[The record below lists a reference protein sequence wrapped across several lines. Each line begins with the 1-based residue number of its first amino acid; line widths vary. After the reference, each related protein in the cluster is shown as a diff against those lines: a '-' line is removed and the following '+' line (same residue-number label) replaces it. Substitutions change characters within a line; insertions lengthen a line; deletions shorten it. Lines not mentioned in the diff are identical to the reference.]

1 MPRGPYNRI
10 SPTDRSRI
18 VRAANDGG
26 NWRQLA
32 EQLGVNHSTAYTW
45 IREGRD
51 EPKKKGGR
59 QRKCTNAQID
69 VLVDM
74 IERDPTLT
82 LRQLSGRTLPEFGV
96 HVGPSTIH
104 NYLEGRLITLKK
116 AHAIPAT
123 MNTDANKELRRQ
135 YVQRVSQCM
144 RDGKTIIWMDETNL
158 NLFCRRSQGRAR
170 IGERA
175 VMALPTSKGPNIHV
189 ICALSAYQMIYM
201 TRRRGAFKSD
211 IAKAWLLEMLDN
223 LPPGITVDTV
233 VVVCDNAPCHS
244 KFEECLID
252 KPGLTICRLGP
263 YSPMLNPVET
273 IWSKMKAE
281 VKQRMRVPQVRP
293 PGVGEQRLQYVEALI
308 DDAMGRITV
317 QDIVNSCQHSQ
328 GFFQRALNLE
338 DMNVGA

>member
-1 MPRGPYNRI
+1 MKA
-10 SPTDRSRI
+10 SD
-18 VRAANDGG
+18 
-26 NWRQLA
+26 
-32 EQLGVNHSTAYTW
+32 
-45 IREGRD
+45 
-51 EPKKKGGR
+51 
-59 QRKCTNAQID
+59 
-69 VLVDM
+69 
-74 IERDPTLT
+74 
-82 LRQLSGRTLPEFGV
+82 RTLPEFGV
-96 HVGPSTIH
+96 HVSPSTIH
-104 NYLEGRLITLKK
+104 NYLQRKLITLKK

-135 YVQRVSQCM
+135 YVQRVSQYM

-158 NLFCRRSQGRAR
+158 NLFCRRSQRIAR
-170 IGERA
+170 VGERA

-211 IAKAWLLEMLDN
+211 TAKAWLLEMLEN
-223 LPPGITVDTV
+223 LPLGIAVDSV

-244 KFEECLID
+244 KFEECVIEQ
-252 KPGLTICRLGP
+252 PGLTICRLGP

-273 IWSKMKAE
+273 VWSKMKAV
-281 VKQRMRVPQVRP
+281 VKQGMRVPQVQR

-308 DDAMGRITV
+308 DEAMDQITV
-317 QDIVNSCQHSQ
+317 QNIVNSCQHSQ